1 MLQNNPELKSKID
14 QLWNKFWSG
23 GISNP
28 LTAIEQITYLL
39 FMKRLDE
46 QDLKRQ
52 SDAEFTGDKYSSK
65 FEGKWIPPEF
75 RAKPRDGDTQNEADK
90 KLADGKM
97 YEIDKRSLRWSEFKH
112 MQAEDMLQHV
122 QGRVFPFLKDLNGAE
137 SNFTH
142 HMKNAVF
149 IIPKPALLVEAVKT
163 IDEIFEVME
172 RDSRVGGQA
181 FQDIQGD
188 VYEMLLSEIASAGK
202 NGQFRTPRHIIKL
215 MADLVRPQL
224 GHKIAD
230 PACGSGG
237 FLLGAYQYVVTQLA
251 IKAGSK
257 AGTKDMEPDEDG
269 FVRTSVAAALTERA
283 QAILSA
289 SLYGYDID
297 ATMVRLGLMNLMMHG
312 IDEPHI
318 DYKDTLSKSYLE
330 ESEYDIVMANP
341 PFTGSIDKGDIN
353 ENLTLGTTKTE
364 LLFVENIYRLLKKGG
379 TACVIVPQGV
389 LFGSGGAFRNLRQ
402 LLVDRCDLKAVIT
415 LPSGVFKPYAGVST
429 AILLFTKV
437 WGPKDKVDKP
447 ATDNVWFYEMAADGY
462 SLDDKRSKQEGFGD
476 LQDITTKFHARN
488 PIFYSDRTT
497 KSFFVPRAEIASEEN
512 NFDLS
517 LSRYKTDVF
526 EEVHY
531 DPPGVILDRLL
542 RAELGEELFN
552 REIREKRENDLLG
565 AAGGIVRE
573 LLELRGM
580 LR

>member
-46 QDLKRQ
+46 LDLKRQ
-52 SDAEFTGDKYSSK
+52 ADAEFTGEKYTSK
-65 FEGKWIPPEF
+65 FDGKWIPPRF
-75 RAKPRDGDTQNEADK
+75 RANLRDEDSAEERKK
-90 KLADGKM
+90 KLEDEKR
-97 YEIDKRSLRWSEFKH
+97 YEIEKRSLRWSEFKFFSP
-112 MQAEDMLQHV
+112 ADRMLDHV
-122 QGRVFPFLKDLNGAE
+122 QDNVFPFLKDLNGAE

-172 RDSRVGGQA
+172 KDSKEKGQA

-188 VYEMLLSEIASAGK
+188 VYEMLLSEIATAGK

-215 MADLVRPQL
+215 MADLVQPQL
-224 GHKIAD
+224 GHKIVD

-237 FLLGAYQYVVTQLA
+237 FLLGAYQYIVTKLA
-251 IKAGSK
+251 K
-257 AGTKDMEPDEDG
+257 KDGAKDLQPDEDG
-269 FVRTSVAAALTERA
+269 FVRTSIAAAFDAKR
-283 QAILSA
+283 QAILQD

-318 DYKDTLSKSYLE
+318 DYKDTLSKSFTE

-353 ENLTLGTTKTE
+353 ERFTSGTTKTE
-364 LLFVENIYRLLKKGG
+364 LLFIENIYYLLKKGG

-389 LFGSGGAFRNLRQ
+389 LFGGANAFVGLRNI
-402 LLVDRCDLKAVIT
+402 LVNYCDLKAVIT
-415 LPSGVFKPYAGVST
+415 MPSGVFKPYAGVST
-429 AILLFTKV
+429 AILMFTKV
-437 WGPKDKVDKP
+437 WGAKDKVTKP
-447 ATDNVWFYEMAADGY
+447 ATEHVWFYDMQADGY
-462 SLDDKRSKQEGFGD
+462 SLDDKRSKQEGYGD
-476 LQDITTKFHARN
+476 LQDIVAKYHARN
-488 PIFYSDRTT
+488 ADTDTDRTA
-497 KSFFVPRAEIASEEN
+497 KCFMVPRAEIADKGY
-512 NFDLS
+512 DLS
-517 LSRYKTDVF
+517 LSRYKQDVF

-531 DPPGVILDRLL
+531 DAPGVILDRLI
-542 RAELGEELFN
+542 RAEVGDVDEAELT
-552 REIREKRENDLLG
+552 KVQS
-565 AAGGIVRE
+565 GIVRE
-573 LLELRGM
+573 LLELKGM
-580 LR
+580 VG